1 MTEEFARR
9 TTFMKNYLSKYNLG
23 TSINL
28 ETVAK
33 KVDGLKIRLIIKNPQ
48 FHFNYYETWL
58 GENNQ
63 LMSW

>member
-1 MTEEFARR
+1 MTEEFDRR
-9 TTFMKNYLSKYNLG
+9 TTFMKKYFLKYNLG

-48 FHFNYYETWL
+48 FLHNEGNFPN
-58 GENNQ
+58 
-63 LMSW
+63 S